1 MSITA
6 DMKNISM
13 PFLAAVII
21 RIIESLHSQI
31 IKANKTILKSG
42 QFCKKIPIIFPP
54 VKLHYK

>member
-21 RIIESLHSQI
+21 QIIESLHSQI
-31 IKANKTILKSG
+31 IKANKKLFWSQVNFEKNSNNH
-42 QFCKKIPIIFPP
+42 FSCKAA
-54 VKLHYK
+54 L